1 MYYYLLALI
10 VFLIDQGTKWLV
22 VKNIPLHDSIPVIG
36 EFFQLTS
43 HRNRGAAFGI
53 LQDQRWF
60 FILITSVI
68 VVGVVIYLNRT
79 RKAGQKLMSLALA
92 LLLGGAVGN
101 FLDRLL
107 FGEVVD
113 FLQLHFQFS
122 FFGKAVDYIYPIFN
136 IADSAI
142 VIGVILIFI
151 DSIVSWKNEKRGT
164 AS

>member
-60 FILITSVI
+60 FILATLII
-68 VVGVVIYLNRT
+68 VGGVVLYLNRT

-151 DSIVSWKNEKRGT
+151 DSIISWKNEKRGT